1 MAAPLVNQKILVTGP
16 TGQVALPLTKSLAKQ
31 NRVTGIARFSD
42 PKLKAE
48 LESAGV
54 RCLTADLVAG
64 DFSQVPDDFDYVLNL
79 AVARS
84 AKPDFESDLRSNAE
98 SAGLLLAHCRKA
110 RAILHC
116 SSTAVYQAA
125 GHHVLREED
134 PLGDNH
140 RAMMPTYSIAK
151 IAAEVVVRTAARQF
165 EVPTVIARLNTP
177 YGNNGGW
184 MYYHLEMMKHGVP
197 IPVFDD
203 PRPSKYTPIHEDD
216 ILATLPGLLAAA
228 SVPATIVNWCGQDH
242 VAIEEWCAY
251 LGELTGLTPKFE
263 YTRQTLDSV
272 MSSNERMQKLAGPC
286 RVDWKEGLRR
296 MVLAKCPEYL
306 VQR

>member
-31 NRVTGIARFSD
+31 NRVTGVARFSN

-48 LESAGV
+48 LEAAGV
-54 RCLTADLVAG
+54 RCLSADLVAG
-64 DFSQVPDDFDYVLNL
+64 DFKDVPDDFDYVLNL

-110 RAILHC
+110 KAFLHC

-125 GHHVLREED
+125 GHSVLREED
-134 PLGDNH
+134 ALGDNH
-140 RAMMPTYSIAK
+140 RVMMPTYSIAK

-165 EVPTVIARLNTP
+165 GVKTVITRLNTP

-184 MYYHLEMMKHGVP
+184 MYYHLEMMKHGVE

-203 PRPSKYTPIHEDD
+203 PRPSQYTPIHEDD
-216 ILATLPGLLAAA
+216 IFATLPGLLAAA
-228 SVPATIVNWCGQDH
+228 CVPATIVNWCGQEH

-251 LGELTGLTPKFE
+251 LGELTGLTPKFKV
-263 YTRQTLDSV
+263 THQTLDSV

-286 RVDWKEGLRR
+286 RVGWKDGLRQ
-296 MVLAKCPEYL
+296 MVEAKRPEYL
-306 VQR
+306 KR